1 MTNVLSGLSFGE
13 ALVQLYAYA
22 ELRRAGWNGP
32 GMAIGI
38 REPEGPTDMDRP
50 YVWIRGVDGLRVP
63 WTPSQVDILATDW
76 EVVDDG

>member
-32 GMAIGI
+32 GMAIALQ
-38 REPEGPTDMDRP
+38 EPDEHSKMEGA
-50 YVWIRGVDGLRVP
+50 YVYIRGADGLRVP

-76 EVVDDG
+76 EVVEDE